1 MVDVVGSI
9 STWAFI
15 FYYHCCVAYYDD
27 YSFVFNVVNG
37 PPLQVSDRWS
47 VIQNQRSCR
56 RQRYRRWTKK
66 TTIRLQ
72 SFSRL
77 SFVKC
82 LYNINNH
89 THTHALESIFFG
101 FLFFPLLFR
110 YYYPADSIS
119 NLGNGRRVSESQS
132 DTERLPFFFFLVS
145 SIKEPRV
152 CVERSRENLTLPE
165 ADMIGSL
172 YEIVSRFPSAC
183 RVCLVVSFIVH
194 HLRNLALIYF
204 GFVLCIHFLSLSL
217 SPSLNVPAQS
227 QLIHSRSK

>member
-1 MVDVVGSI
+1 MMIILLYSTLSTALPFKSVTAGLLYRTRDLVVVKDI
-9 STWAFI
+9 
-15 FYYHCCVAYYDD
+15 DD
-27 YSFVFNVVNG
+27 E
-37 PPLQVSDRWS
+37 Q
-47 VIQNQRSCR
+47 
-56 RQRYRRWTKK
+56 KK
-66 TTIRLQ
+66 TNIRLQ

-101 FLFFPLLFR
+101 FLFFSPFFFVIITPPIR
-110 YYYPADSIS
+110 FPTSATTAGFPNHGATQNDS
-119 NLGNGRRVSESQS
+119 R
-132 DTERLPFFFFLVS
+132 FFFLVS

>member
-101 FLFFPLLFR
+101 FLFFFPSFSLLLPRRFDFQPRQRPQGFR
-110 YYYPADSIS
+110 I
-119 NLGNGRRVSESQS
+119 
-132 DTERLPFFFFLVS
+132 TERHRTTPVFFFLVS

>member
-101 FLFFPLLFR
+101 FLFFFLLFR

-119 NLGNGRRVSESQS
+119 NLGNDRRVSESRS
-132 DTERLPFFFFLVS
+132 DTERLPFFFS
-145 SIKEPRV
+145 WSRQSKSHV
-152 CVERSRENLTLPE
+152 CV
-165 ADMIGSL
+165 
-172 YEIVSRFPSAC
+172 
-183 RVCLVVSFIVH
+183 
-194 HLRNLALIYF
+194 
-204 GFVLCIHFLSLSL
+204 
-217 SPSLNVPAQS
+217 
-227 QLIHSRSK
+227 